1 MAPLGRGAREEC
13 NFHGLPEEGALPSAH
28 AHGKQCKLTG
38 ECRLDSNYLLL
49 YCQSISPSPLQQDSD
64 DEISHL
70 EWETVRV
77 RFVKAATLA
86 RLVEALATD
95 DGELESTF
103 INVFLSTYRTF
114 STPKQVLSLL
124 TQRYDALHEKHVE
137 ELELAQQNGTAEEQ
151 SYDSPASIH
160 EQHKKTLVSALHVWL
175 DGFPEDWHEDNLQ
188 QILAFAAKRLKRSDL
203 HIKVLNRL
211 ERLLRQQVYGGGGAS
226 NNHVESTALAWMAPQ
241 GGQQFMMHTPCG
253 STYELSDQFS
263 GLFLAPIYREPV
275 PFMQAFR
282 FPHVPVRHF
291 AEQLTRMDTELFKR
305 LIPHQC
311 LGHTWAR
318 RDTGGSETVVAT
330 INQFNAVLFRVVSSI
345 LIERLKPQVSTVR
358 TLSIGTN

>member
-1 MAPLGRGAREEC
+1 M
-13 NFHGLPEEGALPSAH
+13 
-28 AHGKQCKLTG
+28 
-38 ECRLDSNYLLL
+38 
-49 YCQSISPSPLQQDSD
+49 
-64 DEISHL
+64 
-70 EWETVRV
+70 RV

-137 ELELAQQNGTAEEQ
+137 ELELAQQNGSQEEDT

-188 QILAFAAKRLKRSDL
+188 QILAFASKRLKRSDL

-211 ERLLRQQVYGGGGAS
+211 ERLLRQQVYGGGGGGGGAGHHGDGS
-226 NNHVESTALAWMAPQ
+226 GLPWLATQ
-241 GGQQFMMHTPCG
+241 TSGQAQFMMHTPCG
-253 STYELSDQFS
+253 SQYDLSEQFS
-263 GLFLAPIYREPV
+263 GLYLAPMYRGPTH
-275 PFMQAFR
+275 FMQAFR

-318 RDTGGSETVVAT
+318 RDSGGSETVVAT

-345 LIERLKPQVSTVR
+345 LIDRLKPQVSVNLQAGGNLLLNASLIDR
-358 TLSIGTN
+358 NAP